1 MKTYRTV
8 KGEQKEVKVNTKDV
22 AQELLDARGE
32 IARVWLTNKPSTEE
46 ETAIWVRLGIAIEQI
61 QVAAELLRKQ

>member
-8 KGEQKEVKVNTKDV
+8 KGERKEVKLNTKDV

-32 IARVWLTNKPSTEE
+32 IARVWLTNKPSTDE